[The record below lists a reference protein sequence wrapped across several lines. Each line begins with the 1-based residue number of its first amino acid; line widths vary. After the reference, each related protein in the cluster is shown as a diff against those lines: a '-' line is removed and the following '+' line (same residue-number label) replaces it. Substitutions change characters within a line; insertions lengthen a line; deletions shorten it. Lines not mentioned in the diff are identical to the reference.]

1 MAASSTTVTV
11 LAPNGRRQT
20 VKISSST
27 PLLQVLEDVCKKHG
41 FNPDEYDLKF
51 QRTVLDLSQQWRF
64 ASLPN
69 NAKLEMAPTSRQRTG
84 AESRVRIALQL
95 EDGSRLQD
103 SFSSGQTLWELVNH
117 FPQTRLQ
124 EQQLSDFTPVCVY
137 MRDEVSGAETLKQ
150 TTLKSLGLTGGS
162 AIVRY
167 VLKATGSPEDGDSME
182 TAAVAVEKSE
192 EPQPGVSPPA
202 SDWMG
207 PDGPPATAPPPQSTV
222 AQTPPV
228 REEADGTPQPP
239 QTVRP
244 KTRPKNQESDEQ
256 PGPSGGCPALPPP
269 PSASQP
275 CSFVPFSGG
284 GQRLGGDGGHGA
296 PPSFSTVPAGPPKAK
311 KPKPSNEAKRTAS
324 AKNGES
330 STQPEEFLEPVDR
343 EPLVYHLD
351 AGVRRP
357 SYSDDLPDEF
367 FEVTIDD
374 IRKRFAQLKSER
386 KLLEEAP
393 LMTKA
398 LREARMKEKL
408 ERYPKVVVRVQ
419 FPDRHVLQGFF
430 RPLET
435 VAALK
440 RFVRNHLADPELRF
454 YLFLAPP
461 KTILEDS
468 TATLFQANL
477 FPAALVYFGSDVKTD
492 VFLQRQLLD
501 SSVSALEADEAI
513 AGCMP
518 RSPTPSSTSLV
529 SEEPFPPPA
538 GSDAPASE
546 PSAAADLP
554 PPHANSQA
562 PKAVRTDPSKLPAWL
577 KLPGKK

>member
-1 MAASSTTVTV
+1 MAASSTAVTV

-41 FNPDEYDLKF
+41 FNPEEYDLKF
-51 QRTVLDLSQQWRF
+51 QRTVLDLSLQWRF

-69 NAKLEMAPTSRQRTG
+69 NAKLEMVPTTRQRTG
-84 AESRVRIALQL
+84 GESRIRIALQL

-103 SFSSGQTLWELVNH
+103 SFSSGQTLWELLSH
-117 FPQTRLQ
+117 FPQTRVQ
-124 EQQLSDFTPVCVY
+124 EQHTVT
-137 MRDEVSGAETLKQ
+137 GAEALKH

-167 VLKATGSPEDGDSME
+167 VLKATRSPEDGDSME
-182 TAAVAVEKSE
+182 TAAVAMEKSE

-202 SDWMG
+202 SDWIG
-207 PDGPPATAPPPQSTV
+207 PDGPPAAAPPPQSTA

-228 REEADGTPQPP
+228 REEADGTPEPP

-244 KTRPKNQESDEQ
+244 KTRPVRSQESDEQ
-256 PGPSGGCPALPPP
+256 PGPSGVRPAPTAP
-269 PSASQP
+269 PSASTLPPSASTSQP

-284 GQRLGGDGGHGA
+284 GQRLGGDGGHAA
-296 PPSFSTVPAGPPKAK
+296 PLSFSSVPAGPPKAK
-311 KPKPSNEAKRTAS
+311 KPKPSNEAKHPAS
-324 AKNGES
+324 ARNGES
-330 STQPEEFLEPVDR
+330 STQQPEEFLEPVDR

-357 SYSDDLPDEF
+357 SSGDDLPDEF

-435 VAALK
+435 VGALK
-440 RFVRNHLADPELRF
+440 QFVRNHLADPELHF

-461 KTILEDS
+461 KTMLDDS